1 MQAEFFPETHIF
13 SFSPARE
20 KNRAVYPVFFPFA
33 GCARRCLFCAQDIQ
47 TGRPTAPVRSHLDAA
62 ATMLEERLKRGLPA
76 LELAFFGGTFTALP
90 SDDLKACL
98 DFAVR
103 WRDKGAVHT
112 FRCSTRPDCLGRT
125 VLASLKKAGCGM
137 VELGVQ
143 SFSDPALSLSQRGY
157 MGEQARAGCL
167 LVRESGLRLGI
178 QLMPGMPGLDAEAA
192 RKDVELAAALDPAC
206 VRLYPCLVLAG
217 SALADLWRAGEYTP
231 WNLPECVDFL
241 AWACLR
247 FEKAGIPI
255 ARMGLAEEPGLREQV
270 LAGPRHPALG
280 NMVRALALHHSL
292 RDRMREFRTAFPET
306 QPYLFAPRRF
316 QGEFWGHGKELV
328 PAHAALG
335 LTRRNVLWWERDYF
349 ALTSAPEHCHANGN
363 TV

>member
-1 MQAEFFPETHIF
+1 M
-13 SFSPARE
+13 
-20 KNRAVYPVFFPFA
+20 
-33 GCARRCLFCAQDIQ
+33 
-47 TGRPTAPVRSHLDAA
+47 
-62 ATMLEERLKRGLPA
+62 
-76 LELAFFGGTFTALP
+76 
-90 SDDLKACL
+90 
-98 DFAVR
+98 
-103 WRDKGAVHT
+103 
-112 FRCSTRPDCLGRT
+112 
-125 VLASLKKAGCGM
+125 
-137 VELGVQ
+137 ELGVQ
-143 SFSDPALSLSQRGY
+143 SFSDPALALSQRGY
-157 MGEQARAGCL
+157 TGEQARAGCL
-167 LVRESGLRLGI
+167 LVKESGLRLGI

-241 AWACLR
+241 AWACLS